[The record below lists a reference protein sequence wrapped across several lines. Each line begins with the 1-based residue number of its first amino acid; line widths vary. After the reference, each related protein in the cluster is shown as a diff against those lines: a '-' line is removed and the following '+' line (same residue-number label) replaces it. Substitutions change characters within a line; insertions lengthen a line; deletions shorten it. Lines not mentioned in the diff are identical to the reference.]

1 MAAMSLWNDFKNNS
15 STPKDRR
22 LLLITQPTGTPG
34 GRDAPIYDVVVGH
47 WSSHH
52 GGFVQA
58 IAPRERQPSS
68 TLRVIRW
75 AHVDTPADLS
85 LRTLDGL
92 Q

>member
-1 MAAMSLWNDFKNNS
+1 MPLWNEFKDNS

-22 LLLITQPTGTPG
+22 LLLITQPTGTPDG
-34 GRDAPIYDVVVGH
+34 LDMHIYDVVVGH

-58 IAPRERQPSS
+58 IAPHERQPSS
-68 TLRVIRW
+68 VLRVFRW
-75 AHVDTPADLS
+75 AHLVTPTDLP
-85 LRTLDGL
+85 LRELDGV